1 MGRLISL
8 RGAVK
13 SFGARTVLDRLDL
26 EVDDDARIGV
36 VGQNG
41 SGKSTLLR
49 ILAGLDEPD
58 SDPAVRRRGMTAA
71 YLPQLVGPDARTP
84 IELCHAAR
92 PEIARVERELELCA
106 ARLGDPAVVADLGAM
121 QRTP

>member
-8 RGAVK
+8 RAAVK
-13 SFGARTVLDRLDL
+13 SFGARTVLDGLDL

-49 ILAGLDEPD
+49 ILAGLDDPD
-58 SDPAVRRRGMTAA
+58 S
-71 YLPQLVGPDARTP
+71 GPP
-84 IELCHAAR
+84 
-92 PEIARVERELELCA
+92 CA
-106 ARLGDPAVVADLGAM
+106 GGG
-121 QRTP
+121 